1 MEGGKFVDKYF
12 RFRFK
17 NVVVKSV
24 YLDPVGKKVWLEV
37 WRERAR
43 AAMQFNPLFKGV
55 KRWVS
60 LATDVASHRDA
71 ERPNPLLNF
80 SAVDARCAQ

>member
-1 MEGGKFVDKYF
+1 MEGRKFVDKYF
-12 RFRFK
+12 RFRLE

-24 YLDPVGKKVWLEV
+24 YLDPRLGKKVWLEV

-43 AAMQFNPLFKGV
+43 AAMQFNLFKGV